1 MQQGIVPPGFLAREL
16 CGESDKKCFCGAELD
31 MTTCRTP
38 QSGGVSGAT
47 ARSADQTRIASPAS
61 RSTRP
66 QLPPMPARPR
76 WRMPAARRAQPPDY
90 ETLVRVRDGLK
101 RL

>member
-1 MQQGIVPPGFLAREL
+1 
-16 CGESDKKCFCGAELD
+16 
-31 MTTCRTP
+31 MTTCRIP
-38 QSGGVSGAT
+38 QSGGVPGAT
-47 ARSADQTRIASPAS
+47 ARSADQHRIDSPAS
-61 RSTRP
+61 RGTRI

-76 WRMPAARRAQPPDY
+76 WRVPAARRAERPDY

>member
-1 MQQGIVPPGFLAREL
+1 
-16 CGESDKKCFCGAELD
+16 

-47 ARSADQTRIASPAS
+47 ARPADKNRIDSAASACH
-61 RSTRP
+61 T

-76 WRMPAARRAQPPDY
+76 WRVPAARRAQPPDY

>member
-1 MQQGIVPPGFLAREL
+1 
-16 CGESDKKCFCGAELD
+16 
-31 MTTCRTP
+31 MTTCRIP
-38 QSGGVSGAT
+38 QSGGIPGAT
-47 ARSADQTRIASPAS
+47 ARSADQHRIDSPAA
-61 RSTRP
+61 RGTRT

-76 WRMPAARRAQPPDY
+76 WRVPAARRPQSQAQAQAQLQPPDF

>member
-1 MQQGIVPPGFLAREL
+1 
-16 CGESDKKCFCGAELD
+16 
-31 MTTCRTP
+31 MTTCRIP
-38 QSGGVSGAT
+38 QSGGVPGAT
-47 ARSADQTRIASPAS
+47 ARSADQYRIDSPAS
-61 RSTRP
+61 RGTRT

-76 WRMPAARRAQPPDY
+76 WRVPAARRPQAQAQPPHF

>member
-1 MQQGIVPPGFLAREL
+1 
-16 CGESDKKCFCGAELD
+16 

-38 QSGGVSGAT
+38 QSGGVSGAA
-47 ARSADQTRIASPAS
+47 ARIADQTRIDSV
-61 RSTRP
+61 T

-76 WRMPAARRAQPPDY
+76 WRVPAARRAERPDY

>member
-1 MQQGIVPPGFLAREL
+1 
-16 CGESDKKCFCGAELD
+16 
-31 MTTCRTP
+31 MTTCRIP
-38 QSGGVSGAT
+38 QSGGVPGAT
-47 ARSADQTRIASPAS
+47 ARPADQHRIDSPAA
-61 RSTRP
+61 RGTRT

-76 WRMPAARRAQPPDY
+76 WRVPAARRPQSQARALAQLQPPDF

>member
-1 MQQGIVPPGFLAREL
+1 
-16 CGESDKKCFCGAELD
+16 

-38 QSGGVSGAT
+38 QSGGVSGAAART
-47 ARSADQTRIASPAS
+47 ADKNRIDSV
-61 RSTRP
+61 T

-76 WRMPAARRAQPPDY
+76 WRVPAARRPQSGWAQSGGAQPPDY
-90 ETLVRVRDGLK
+90 DTLVRVRDGLK

>member
-1 MQQGIVPPGFLAREL
+1 MLQGHVPPVCFWDFSCE
-16 CGESDKKCFCGAELD
+16 ESDKKCLCGAELD

-47 ARSADQTRIASPAS
+47 ARSADQTRIDSV
-61 RSTRP
+61 T

-76 WRMPAARRAQPPDY
+76 WRVPAARRAQPPDY

>member
-1 MQQGIVPPGFLAREL
+1 
-16 CGESDKKCFCGAELD
+16 

-38 QSGGVSGAT
+38 QSGGVSGAA
-47 ARSADQTRIASPAS
+47 ARSADQNRIDSA
-61 RSTRP
+61 T
-66 QLPPMPARPR
+66 QLTPMSARPR
-76 WRMPAARRAQPPDY
+76 CRVPAARRAERPDY

>member
-1 MQQGIVPPGFLAREL
+1 
-16 CGESDKKCFCGAELD
+16 

-38 QSGGVSGAT
+38 QSGGGSGAT
-47 ARSADQTRIASPAS
+47 ARTAEQTRIDSA
-61 RSTRP
+61 T
-66 QLPPMPARPR
+66 QLAPMPTRPR
-76 WRMPAARRAQPPDY
+76 WRVPAARRPEPLAEPPDY

>member
-1 MQQGIVPPGFLAREL
+1 
-16 CGESDKKCFCGAELD
+16 

-38 QSGGVSGAT
+38 QSGGVSGTT
-47 ARSADQTRIASPAS
+47 ARSADKTRIDSPAS
-61 RSTRP
+61 RGTRT

-76 WRMPAARRAQPPDY
+76 WRVPAARRPQSQAQLQLQLQLQPPDF

>member
-1 MQQGIVPPGFLAREL
+1 
-16 CGESDKKCFCGAELD
+16 
-31 MTTCRTP
+31 MTTCRIP
-38 QSGGVSGAT
+38 QSGGVPGAT
-47 ARSADQTRIASPAS
+47 ARSADQHRIDSPAS
-61 RSTRP
+61 RGTRT

-76 WRMPAARRAQPPDY
+76 WRVPAARRPRAQAPDF

>member
-1 MQQGIVPPGFLAREL
+1 MLQGIVPPVYFWDFSWGQ
-16 CGESDKKCFCGAELD
+16 SDKKCLCGAELD

-38 QSGGVSGAT
+38 QSGGVSGAA
-47 ARSADQTRIASPAS
+47 ARSADQNRIDSA
-61 RSTRP
+61 T
-66 QLPPMPARPR
+66 QLPPMPARAR
-76 WRMPAARRAQPPDY
+76 WRVPAARRAGRPDY

>member
-1 MQQGIVPPGFLAREL
+1 
-16 CGESDKKCFCGAELD
+16 
-31 MTTCRTP
+31 MTTCRNP

-47 ARSADQTRIASPAS
+47 ARTADQNRIDSA
-61 RSTRP
+61 T

-76 WRMPAARRAQPPDY
+76 WRVPAARRPEPLAQPPDY
-90 ETLVRVRDGLK
+90 ETLVRVRDGLM

>member
-1 MQQGIVPPGFLAREL
+1 
-16 CGESDKKCFCGAELD
+16 

-47 ARSADQTRIASPAS
+47 ARTADKTRIDSV
-61 RSTRP
+61 T

-76 WRMPAARRAQPPDY
+76 WRVPAARRPQSGGAQPPDY
-90 ETLVRVRDGLK
+90 GTLVRVRNGLQ

>member
-1 MQQGIVPPGFLAREL
+1 
-16 CGESDKKCFCGAELD
+16 

-47 ARSADQTRIASPAS
+47 ARTADKNRIDSAT
-61 RSTRP
+61 

-76 WRMPAARRAQPPDY
+76 WRVPAARRPQSQAQAQSQALPPDFG
-90 ETLVRVRDGLK
+90 TLVRVRDGLK

>member
-1 MQQGIVPPGFLAREL
+1 
-16 CGESDKKCFCGAELD
+16 

-47 ARSADQTRIASPAS
+47 ARTADKNRIDSVTRLPA
-61 RSTRP
+61 
-66 QLPPMPARPR
+66 MPGRPR
-76 WRMPAARRAQPPDY
+76 WRVPAARRAQPPDY

>member
-1 MQQGIVPPGFLAREL
+1 
-16 CGESDKKCFCGAELD
+16 

-47 ARSADQTRIASPAS
+47 ARTADKNRIDSAT
-61 RSTRP
+61 
-66 QLPPMPARPR
+66 QLPPMPPMPARPR
-76 WRMPAARRAQPPDY
+76 WRVPAARRAESPDY
-90 ETLVRVRDGLK
+90 DTLVRVRDGLK

>member
-1 MQQGIVPPGFLAREL
+1 
-16 CGESDKKCFCGAELD
+16 

-47 ARSADQTRIASPAS
+47 ARSADKNRIDSATR
-61 RSTRP
+61 
-66 QLPPMPARPR
+66 LPPMPARPR
-76 WRMPAARRAQPPDY
+76 WRVPAARQAQPPAY